1 MSTDLPLAPLVVD
14 RGSAEPMHVQIAT
27 WLRDAIARG
36 DLLPGRRL
44 PGERDLAVI
53 LGVSRM
59 TLRQALAELE
69 ASGDLVRVAGRAGGA
84 FISEPRVEVDLTH
97 LTGLT
102 DQVRRSGRR
111 AGARVLAARRL
122 VPDPAVAV
130 ALGLG
135 ARAQAYE
142 VVRVRSAN
150 GVPLALE
157 RSWFPARL
165 FPGLTDHSLSGS
177 MYGVLTRH
185 YGRAPVSAD
194 EHLSPALADDEASAA
209 LGVEPGTPLMLVERT
224 ARDAEGTAVE
234 HARDL
239 FRPDRVSFLVR
250 RTPDAPTTLRA
261 LT

>member
-1 MSTDLPLAPLVVD
+1 MTTDLPLAPLVVD
-14 RGSAEPMHVQIAT
+14 RAAAAPAHVQIAT
-27 WLRDAIARG
+27 WLHAAIARG
-36 DLLPGRRL
+36 ELLPGRRL
-44 PGERDLAVI
+44 PGERELAGI

-69 ASGDLVRVAGRAGGA
+69 ASGDIVRVAGRAGGA
-84 FISEPRVEVDLTH
+84 FIAEPRVEVDLTH

-102 DQVRRSGRR
+102 DQVRRAGRR
-111 AGARVLAARRL
+111 AGARVLSARRG
-122 VPDPAVAV
+122 VPDADVAA
-130 ALGLG
+130 ALGLA

-177 MYGVLTRH
+177 MYGVLARH
-185 YGRAPVSAD
+185 YGRGPVSAD
-194 EHLSPALADDEASAA
+194 EHLSPALADDEAAEA
-209 LGVEPGTPLMLVERT
+209 LSVAPGTPLMLVERT
-224 ARDAEGTAVE
+224 ARDADGTAVE

>member
-1 MSTDLPLAPLVVD
+1 MSTELPLPALVVD
-14 RGSAEPMHVQIAT
+14 RAAAAPAHEQIAT
-27 WLRDAIARG
+27 WLRAAIARG

-44 PGERDLAVI
+44 PGERDLATM

-59 TLRQALAELE
+59 TLRQSLAELE
-69 ASGDLVRVAGRAGGA
+69 SSGDIVRVAGRAGGA
-84 FISEPRVEVDLTH
+84 FIAEPRVVVDLTH
-97 LTGLT
+97 LRGLT

-111 AGARVLAARRL
+111 AGARVLAARRA
-122 VPDPAVAV
+122 VPDPDVA
-130 ALGLG
+130 AELGLA

-157 RSWFPARL
+157 CSWFPARL
-165 FPGLTDHSLSGS
+165 FPGLTDHPLSGS
-177 MYGVLTRH
+177 LYGVLERR
-185 YGRAPVSAD
+185 YGRPPVSAD
-194 EHLSPALADDEASAA
+194 EHLSPALADDAAAAA
-209 LGVEPGTPLMLVERT
+209 LGIDAGTPLMRVERT
-224 ARDAEGTAVE
+224 ARDADGVAVE